1 MVTVLKAE
9 IYKKMEF
16 YSFVNWIS
24 LVEMFQ
30 FHYKQIKHMTI
41 YKIWQC
47 KRIQLLLIIAKLII
61 INAIFKK
68 KNVISNKYWTKFDSK
83 YTFLLPVYLHNL
95 FTCETKHHLLIR
107 NFFGTPHSFP
117 IHLTVC
123 KNLSPENWY

>member
-47 KRIQLLLIIAKLII
+47 KRIQLLLIIDKLII

-68 KNVISNKYWTKFDSK
+68 KRSNLQQILNKIWFKIYISASS
-83 YTFLLPVYLHNL
+83 V
-95 FTCETKHHLLIR
+95 
-107 NFFGTPHSFP
+107 S
-117 IHLTVC
+117 
-123 KNLSPENWY
+123 S

>member
-68 KNVISNKYWTKFDSK
+68 KKCNLQQILNKIWFKIYISASS
-83 YTFLLPVYLHNL
+83 V
-95 FTCETKHHLLIR
+95 
-107 NFFGTPHSFP
+107 S
-117 IHLTVC
+117 
-123 KNLSPENWY
+123 S

>member
-47 KRIQLLLIIAKLII
+47 KRIQLLLIIDKLMQYL
-61 INAIFKK
+61 KK
-68 KNVISNKYWTKFDSK
+68 KCNLQQILNKIWFKIYISASS
-83 YTFLLPVYLHNL
+83 V
-95 FTCETKHHLLIR
+95 
-107 NFFGTPHSFP
+107 S
-117 IHLTVC
+117 
-123 KNLSPENWY
+123 S

>member
-1 MVTVLKAE
+1 
-9 IYKKMEF
+9 
-16 YSFVNWIS
+16 
-24 LVEMFQ
+24 
-30 FHYKQIKHMTI
+30 MTI

-107 NFFGTPHSFP
+107 NFFATPHSL
-117 IHLTVC
+117 ISNKSNC
-123 KNLSPENWY
+123 M